1 MVRGALAPLQLFMRV
16 SSMIAPRRHVRCPA
30 ATVLVMAVAW
40 LLPPALIAREQPA
53 ALVHPQRWPQA
64 ASPGL
69 LDRATEAKI
78 SELMSRMR
86 LEEKVGQVIQTDI
99 SAITPPDLYQYPLG
113 AILAGADSR
122 VNGKERTPG
131 AWLALAREFHAAALK
146 ARPEHLP
153 IPILFGIDAVHGDN
167 DVAGAVIYP
176 HNIGLGATH
185 DAALVRRIGAA
196 TAQEVA
202 ATGMDWTFAPTLAVP
217 QDVRW
222 GRSYEG
228 FSENPSLVRL
238 YAAAAVEG
246 LQGGADLSDKLQAGH
261 IAATAK
267 HFLGDGG
274 TDEGVDEGNTLVDE
288 AELIRTHVQGY
299 LGAIDA
305 GVLTVMVSYSSW
317 QGTKMH
323 ANRALLTEVLK
334 QRLGFEGFVVGDWD
348 AHAQVPGCASDRCPA
363 AFNAGVDMFMAP
375 LKWRTLYDN
384 TLAEV
389 RSGEIPL
396 ARLEDAVRR
405 ILRVKYKLGLFNP
418 ARPYEGR
425 LELVGAAEHRALA
438 REAVRKSLV
447 LLKND
452 GALPIRSS
460 ARVWVTGPGA
470 DSIGMQCGGW
480 TLSWQGTTSNADF
493 PNAQSIQAGFKEALA
508 AGGGRLV
515 DGTDLIGPDRP
526 DVVVMVYGETPYA
539 EMLGDVQFALYNTR
553 AALRALAQLR
563 SHGIPVV
570 SVFLSGRPLWV
581 RSEIEAS
588 NAFVAAWLP
597 GTEGG
602 GVADVLIGDA
612 AGRARSDFSGRLAFA
627 WPNGRQFGAGPG
639 FKAAG
644 DDLPLGYGLRYK
656 P

>member
-1 MVRGALAPLQLFMRV
+1 
-16 SSMIAPRRHVRCPA
+16 MIAPRSRARCPA
-30 ATVLVMAVAW
+30 ATVLVMAVAC
-40 LLPPALIAREQPA
+40 LLPPALSAHEQPEPP
-53 ALVHPQRWPQA
+53 VHPQLWPQA
-64 ASPGL
+64 ASQGL

-78 SELMSRMR
+78 SALIARMR

-99 SAITPPDLYQYPLG
+99 SAIAPPDLEQYPLG
-113 AILAGADSR
+113 SILAGADSR
-122 VNGKERTPG
+122 ANGRQRTPA

-146 ARPEHLP
+146 ARPDHVP

-176 HNIGLGATH
+176 HNIGLGAAH
-185 DAALVRRIGAA
+185 DADLVRRIGAA

-228 FSENPSLVRL
+228 FSENPALVRL

-246 LQGGADLSDKLQAGH
+246 LQGAATLSDKLQAGH

-267 HFLGDGG
+267 HFIGDGA
-274 TDEGVDEGNTLVDE
+274 TDAGIDEGNALVDE
-288 AELIRTHVQGY
+288 AELIHTHVQGY
-299 LGAIDA
+299 LGAINA

-317 QGTKMH
+317 QGAKMH

-334 QRLGFEGFVVGDWD
+334 QRLGFAGFVVGDWD
-348 AHAQVPGCASDRCPA
+348 GHAQVPGCASDRCPA

-375 LKWRTLYDN
+375 LKWRSLYEN

-405 ILRVKYKLGLFNP
+405 ILRVKYQLGLFNP
-418 ARPYEGR
+418 SRPYEGR
-425 LELVGAAEHRALA
+425 LDLIGSAEHRGLA

-452 GALPIRSS
+452 GALPIKSG

-480 TLSWQGTTSNADF
+480 SLSWQGTTSDADF
-493 PNAQSIQAGFKEALA
+493 LNAQSIQAGFKEALA

-515 DGTDLIGPDRP
+515 DGTDLTGQDRP

-539 EMLGDVQFALYNTR
+539 EMLGDVQLALYNTR
-553 AALRALAQLR
+553 AALRALAQLQAR
-563 SHGIPVV
+563 GIPVV

-627 WPNGRQFGAGPG
+627 WPNGKAFGAGPG
-639 FKAAG
+639 FKASG
-644 DDLPLGYGLRYK
+644 DDLPLGYGLGYK